1 MYFKYGNLGGSMPT
15 TRQLQRIIEQVQK
28 SKVEKSARLSEEA
41 RVRKKALELKK
52 QVEELQWFA
61 DQSMSS

>member
-1 MYFKYGNLGGSMPT
+1 MVIWELTMPT
-15 TRQLQRIIEQVQK
+15 TDQMRRIIEQVQK
-28 SKVEKSARLSEEA
+28 SRVEKSARLSEKA